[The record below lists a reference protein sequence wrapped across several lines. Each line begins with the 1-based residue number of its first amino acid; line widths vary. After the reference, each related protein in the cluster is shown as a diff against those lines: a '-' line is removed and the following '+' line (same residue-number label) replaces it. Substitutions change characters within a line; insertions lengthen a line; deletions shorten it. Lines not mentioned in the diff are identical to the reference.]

1 MKKRLS
7 LVLGAML
14 CLGGCS
20 MWHDVMPNW
29 FAEKEKTTSPEA
41 QNWNLANEKNNENLD
56 SDKLGVNPYLWQAAL
71 DKLSFMPMASAD
83 SKGGVIITDWKQMAV
98 DEEFKVNVTIY
109 TQKLAANGIKVEV
122 FKRVM
127 SKGMWKDA
135 TPDKAL
141 AEELEKAIILQAKNL
156 YHRDVVTR

>member
-1 MKKRLS
+1 M
-7 LVLGAML
+7 
-14 CLGGCS
+14 
-20 MWHDVMPNW
+20 
-29 FAEKEKTTSPEA
+29 
-41 QNWNLANEKNNENLD
+41 
-56 SDKLGVNPYLWQAAL
+56 NPYLWQAAL
-71 DKLSFMPMASAD
+71 DKLSFMPLASAD

-127 SKGMWKDA
+127 SKRMWKDA

-156 YHRDVVTR
+156 YHRDLSLKD

>member
-1 MKKRLS
+1 MKKRLA

-14 CLGGCS
+14 CLNACS
-20 MWHDVMPNW
+20 MWREVMPTW
-29 FAEKEKTTSPEA
+29 LGGEEETTSPED
-41 QNWNLANEKNNENLD
+41 QNWNLVEENSENEN

-71 DKLSFMPMASAD
+71 DKLSFMPLASTDA
-83 SKGGVIITDWKQMAV
+83 KGGVIITDWKQMAV

-109 TQKLAANGIKVEV
+109 TQKLTTNGLKVEV